1 MNRRTFLKHTSTLT
15 AGAFFLTISENNI
28 FASVINRENKVQKIP
43 YVTLNNKV
51 KMPCLGFGT
60 LYLTG
65 EKGVQ
70 CISDAIQA
78 GYRLIDTARIYGNE
92 EVVGMGVKQSG
103 VERSKLFITSKLWVD
118 DAGYESTKKAFED
131 TLIKL
136 GTHYLDLYLIHRPR
150 GDVRGSWTAM
160 EELCRVGHLLYS
172 RMWTKVLFDLGHIGF
187 DEPFKKLLNQGMI
200 QGSSRFVYRIRGTQK
215 FVSNGLKQAHEVDAL
230 HVDVNIVDGVELDT
244 QAFTKWKPDYAKA
257 EFILEDGKYICG
269 VEVEKMSK
277 SKFNT
282 VNPDDLVQKY
292 GADTFRMYEMFLGP
306 VEQSKP

>member
-160 EELCRVGHLLYS
+160 EELCRVGKI
-172 RMWTKVLFDLGHIGF
+172 RAIGISNF
-187 DEPFKKLLNQGMI
+187 EPEQIKELHSYASIQPAVNQIETHVFYQESIQYDYLKKQKIVMEAWSPFAQG
-200 QGSSRFVYRIRGTQK
+200 R
-215 FVSNGLKQAHEVDAL
+215 NGLFENATLNAIAVKHKKTVAQICLRWHFQRGVVAIPRTSQRL
-230 HVDVNIVDGVELDT
+230 HMQENIQIFDFKLD
-244 QAFTKWKPDYAKA
+244 
-257 EFILEDGKYICG
+257 E
-269 VEVEKMSK
+269 
-277 SKFNT
+277 
-282 VNPDDLVQKY
+282 DDLKAIATLDLDKTQFPEW
-292 GADTFRMYEMFLGP
+292 T
-306 VEQSKP
+306 